1 MSTPNDHLNAG
12 APSDQIHSLAGPLRS
27 WSSTSTSSYRMP
39 TSYWTR
45 LAEPSI
51 LLPFLVLLASI
62 FLSANILDV
71 VVASAT
77 AVIPASVRQSLWDIT
92 VKVFPAS
99 LIFAVDDWLAPFPLP
114 RQPFDRLTASA
125 ALEAK
130 SSALARILGVGPGG
144 RRYNPSSNTGGGS
157 SSSSGGGAGG
167 LFASVTHAGKTGL
180 SRLMPK
186 GNIDRPA
193 GLGNLSN
200 SCYQNSVLQALSA
213 LEPLRQYLGKIADE
227 ETAGHLKQV
236 ETSRTLDDLV
246 HILSTPTRNGET
258 LWTPPILKR
267 MSTFQQQDAQEYFCK
282 LLSEIEEEVEKA
294 LKAAQSEPNLAS
306 NLSLNIGLEAPSILP
321 LSPPESDK
329 IKGTP
334 GPSPRPSPSPSLN
347 HTSGHSECSDDSGYH
362 SATTR
367 ASSLA
372 ASLASSFRIPLEGL
386 LAQRI
391 VCQSCGY
398 SSGLSMS
405 PFYSLTVNP
414 DVGSTEY
421 RLEETLDNFSAVENI
436 EGVHCAS
443 CTLIKVRRLLKILIT
458 RAEENEAKANEEGTS
473 ESKPRANLALPLE
486 RLAAVEAALEDEDF
500 EEKTLSE
507 KCNVPERHRVQST
520 KSRQVGIARAPQS
533 IAFHINRSRFDE
545 RTGYTFKNPAA
556 IRFPLHLDLG
566 PWCLGSAAAFS
577 PPALTVG
584 DDKASAQNL
593 SSQGSDD
600 AEQWQLPAQLPM
612 VAGSQH
618 NPRLEGPIYELRAV
632 ITHYGQHENGHYVCF
647 RKHPV
652 VREEE
657 PSVVSP
663 QEATITNVKGR
674 KETSDASISDDHTIA
689 DDEETLRAPSEA
701 PTDDDQTIVDDGND
715 ATTTEAAGSQ
725 QQKQQPKAEDDGQ
738 WWRLSDQ
745 NVTPSDEATV
755 LSQGGVFML
764 FYDRIDARSTFR
776 PAGKKDMQMLYEM
789 ALGKKDTLY
798 GFSPEPIDVKD
809 SSADDQS
816 SSSMDAS
823 VDENM
828 SQGSVSTPGS
838 SPSLQTDEALATPR
852 NGPAKA
858 VNYASPVMAAEA

>member
-1 MSTPNDHLNAG
+1 MSTPGDFLNPG
-12 APSDQIHSLAGPLRS
+12 APSDHIHSLAGPLRS
-27 WSSTSTSSYRMP
+27 WSSTSSSSYRVP
-39 TSYWTR
+39 TSYWSR
-45 LAEPSI
+45 LIEPSI
-51 LLPFLVLLASI
+51 LVPFLVLLASI

-71 VVASAT
+71 VVASIT
-77 AVIPASVRQSLWDIT
+77 AVLPASVRQSFWGASI
-92 VKVFPAS
+92 KVLPAS
-99 LIFAVDDWLAPFPLP
+99 LIFAIDDWLAPFPLP
-114 RQPFDRLTASA
+114 RQPFDRLGPA
-125 ALEAK
+125 AAHEAK

-144 RRYNPSSNTGGGS
+144 RRYNPNSSTGGG

-186 GNIDRPA
+186 GDTDRPA

-213 LEPLRQYLGKIADE
+213 LEPLRQYLSKIADE
-227 ETAGHLKQV
+227 ETAGHLTQV

-282 LLSEIEEEVEKA
+282 LLSEIEEEVAKA
-294 LKAAQSEPNLAS
+294 LKAVQSKPDLAS
-306 NLSLNIGLEAPSILP
+306 NLSLSMGLEPPAVLP
-321 LSPPESDK
+321 LSPPRKDK
-329 IKGTP
+329 TY
-334 GPSPRPSPSPSLN
+334 SSSSSPSR
-347 HTSGHSECSDDSGYH
+347 SGSDSDCSDDSGYH
-362 SATTR
+362 SPATP

-372 ASLASSFRIPLEGL
+372 SSLASSFRIPLEGL

-414 DVGSTEY
+414 DVGSAEY

-436 EGVHCAS
+436 EGVQCAS
-443 CTLIKVRRLLKILIT
+443 CTLIKVRRLIKILIA
-458 RAEENEAKANEEGTS
+458 RAEENDAKADKDGAS
-473 ESKPRANLALPLE
+473 EPKPRANLTLPLE
-486 RLAAVEAALEDEDF
+486 RLAAVEAALDDDDF

-507 KCNVPERHRVQST
+507 KCKIPEKQRVQST

-533 IAFHINRSRFDE
+533 IAFHVNRSRFDE

-577 PPALTVG
+577 PPILPVG
-584 DDKASAQNL
+584 DENEPAQNL
-593 SSQGSDD
+593 SARGMDD

-618 NPRLEGPIYELRAV
+618 DPRLQGPFYELRAV
-632 ITHYGQHENGHYVCF
+632 ITHYGQHENGHYVCY
-647 RKHPV
+647 RKHPTVKEETPV
-652 VREEE
+652 VAPEE
-657 PSVVSP
+657 VTV
-663 QEATITNVKGR
+663 INVDADKD
-674 KETSDASISDDHTIA
+674 TSDANTPGDRILA
-689 DDEETLRAPSEA
+689 DDEETLRAPSEV
-701 PTDDDQTIVDDGND
+701 PTDDDRTIVDDSSMAGGDND
-715 ATTTEAAGSQ
+715 NTATEAAGLQ
-725 QQKQQPKAEDDGQ
+725 QEEKGDDGQ

-745 NVTPSDEATV
+745 NVSLSDEATV

-764 FYDRIDARSTFR
+764 FYDRIDARSTFQH
-776 PAGKKDMQMLYEM
+776 PTEKKDIQALYDM

-798 GFSPEPIDVKD
+798 SLSPEPVDVKD
-809 SSADDQS
+809 STIDDQS
-816 SSSMDAS
+816 KSTMDAS
-823 VDENM
+823 VHE
-828 SQGSVSTPGS
+828 
-838 SPSLQTDEALATPR
+838 SPSLCSVPTSGPSTFSQPTDEAPATPR
-852 NGPAKA
+852 NGPDQ
-858 VNYASPVMAAEA
+858 VIDYVTPVMAAEA